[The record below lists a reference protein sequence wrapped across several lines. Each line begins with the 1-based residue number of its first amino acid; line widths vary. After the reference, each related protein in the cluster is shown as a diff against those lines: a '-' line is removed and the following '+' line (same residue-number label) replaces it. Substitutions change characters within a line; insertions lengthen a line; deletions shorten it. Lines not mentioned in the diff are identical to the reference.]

1 MPGGRAGLFSGS
13 KRFPLT
19 TARFAPTVETTGEL
33 RSEEDDQLLRRAV
46 AAFLRDGGEPA
57 PIPKRS
63 SVRELTGKRYV
74 IVRDSVNVY
83 AVYRVRANGFL
94 KRLKRYP
101 KTLVQDE

>member
-1 MPGGRAGLFSGS
+1 MQR
-13 KRFPLT
+13 
-19 TARFAPTVETTGEL
+19 TGEL

-46 AAFLRDGGEPA
+46 AAYLHDGGGPA

-63 SVRELTGKRYV
+63 SVRELDGKRYV

-83 AVYRVRANGFL
+83 AVYRVRANGAL

-101 KTLVQDE
+101 KALVLDA